1 MKLGWLALILGT
13 ALRVSAAE
21 PSFDVRL
28 LEPAVGTRVVAG
40 STAFI
45 DWDAA
50 ATPANVDE
58 WEAFISIDG
67 GRTVLSRVTPH
78 LDATIHRFRLT
89 VPDLPGADVT
99 LLLRFG
105 DERDERRFVFP
116 SRMRISGV
124 EDRRLA
130 CLDRRGRLSSTT
142 LAHPFDV
149 DEEGATSWIEGSRDG
164 SSLHFFVLGGN
175 AMSSGRAEVETPIR
189 DGSATALTTGGSRHD
204 SVGSAVVSE
213 IAFVD
218 GSRCQRAEKCA
229 LRLVSDIL
237 LMSRRRNI

>member
-124 EDRRLA
+124 AHAMAVVPEA
-130 CLDRRGRLSSTT
+130 GARGE
-142 LAHPFDV
+142 AFDV
-149 DEEGATSWIEGSRDG
+149 DEEGATSWIEGSREG

-204 SVGSAVVSE
+204 SVGNTVVAE
-213 IAFVD
+213 IAAVE
-218 GSRCQRAEKCA
+218 GSLLQRPDTCA
-229 LRLVSDIL
+229 TRFVSDIL